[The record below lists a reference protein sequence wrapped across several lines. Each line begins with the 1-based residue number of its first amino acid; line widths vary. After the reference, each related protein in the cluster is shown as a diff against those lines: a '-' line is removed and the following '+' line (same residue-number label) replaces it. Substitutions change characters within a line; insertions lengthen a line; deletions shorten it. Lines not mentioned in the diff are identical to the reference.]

1 MEIYELWAVLI
12 KSLVR
17 SQKTLISAN
26 VSSLSFI
33 FIYLIAIT
41 VAPTRQLRLS
51 FLCFI
56 ASLFVGRSL
65 IYDYLDGYT
74 LHLGYSIIY
83 LFCVKYIKELK
94 AIIALCIVAWFNLL
108 MSWDAYHY
116 ATIETWL
123 FNNYIGIT
131 TCCHC
136 IIIFVCIDW
145 RRIINSVNN
154 MLSGLRALWL
164 NNCHFLYL

>member
-1 MEIYELWAVLI
+1 MEYSLSEALI
-12 KSLVR
+12 KSLER
-17 SQKTLISAN
+17 NLPAAINEN
-26 VSSLSFI
+26 VSNLTFI
-33 FIYLIAIT
+33 FAYVLALAIT
-41 VAPTRQLRLS
+41 DTRQLRLS
-51 FLCFI
+51 FFCLVSCVLM
-56 ASLFVGRSL
+56 SSSL
-65 IYDYLDGYT
+65 IYDYLEGYT

-94 AIIALCIVAWFNLL
+94 AIIALCIMAWFNLL

-154 MLSGLRALWL
+154 MLSDLRHLWL